1 MTDWKDAA
9 GKLGNILK
17 DRFHKIRQDI
27 PTDEIVSAAT
37 RSIVFSGVNFT
48 MSTADG
54 PVEIDV
60 NIVKDVIEKI
70 NESHKKLIMELANSI
85 GEVVGDTP
93 LGESPDSDRMFAG
106 EDDSSVFLRVEGMFL
121 KIGKETATKILTLG
135 VVP

>member
-1 MTDWKDAA
+1 MTDWKDA
-9 GKLGNILK
+9 GVKLGNILK

-37 RSIVFSGVNFT
+37 RSIVSSGVNFT
-48 MSTADG
+48 ISTVDG

-60 NIVKDVIEKI
+60 NIIKDVIEKI
-70 NESHKKLIMELANSI
+70 NDSHKKLILELANSI

-93 LGESPDSDRMFAG
+93 LRESSDSDCMFAG
-106 EDDSSVFLRVEGMFL
+106 ENDSSVFLRVDGMFL
-121 KIGKETATKILTLG
+121 KIGKETATKILALG